1 MTRILVTGSSGTIGT
16 RLCERLLQT
25 YKGETDEII
34 GLDRNINPFNKS
46 VNDITKIADL
56 LKPETYARYSLD
68 FENADILIHLAANA
82 RVYDL
87 VKEPEL
93 ARDNMLTVFN
103 ALELAR
109 KLKIPIFIFASS
121 RETYGN
127 TEDAIHSEEDV
138 RIERCE
144 SPYTASKMAGEAL
157 VHSYA
162 KCYGIKS
169 VILRFSNVY
178 GMYDRS
184 DRFVPLMIGLARK
197 NKPMNIFGRDKL
209 LDFTYI
215 YDTVNGI
222 MLCVEG
228 IMSTDRRRCDAI
240 AGNTFNIATGD
251 ASRLIDVAEMI
262 KTKLESS
269 SPIVIKDNRPGE
281 VVKCRIDISK
291 ARELLGYKPQVG
303 IEEGIKKS
311 VEWYSRNC

>member
-127 TEDAIHSEEDV
+127 TE
-138 RIERCE
+138 
-144 SPYTASKMAGEAL
+144 
-157 VHSYA
+157 
-162 KCYGIKS
+162 
-169 VILRFSNVY
+169 
-178 GMYDRS
+178 
-184 DRFVPLMIGLARK
+184 
-197 NKPMNIFGRDKL
+197 
-209 LDFTYI
+209 
-215 YDTVNGI
+215 
-222 MLCVEG
+222 
-228 IMSTDRRRCDAI
+228 
-240 AGNTFNIATGD
+240 
-251 ASRLIDVAEMI
+251 
-262 KTKLESS
+262 
-269 SPIVIKDNRPGE
+269 
-281 VVKCRIDISK
+281 
-291 ARELLGYKPQVG
+291 
-303 IEEGIKKS
+303 
-311 VEWYSRNC
+311 